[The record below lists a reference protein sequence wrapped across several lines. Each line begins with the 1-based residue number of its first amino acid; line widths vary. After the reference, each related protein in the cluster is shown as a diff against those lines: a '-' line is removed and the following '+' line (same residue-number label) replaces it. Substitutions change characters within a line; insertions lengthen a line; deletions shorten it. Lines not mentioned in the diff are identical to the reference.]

1 MWYYQGMKHKHQ
13 NHHFSDVGAVSMITV
28 IFVTIILMVIVI
40 GFIRIM
46 ISEQRQATDD
56 DLTTRAFYA
65 AESGV
70 EDAKDG
76 LSQFMLTHT
85 GPITNQDLEDYFG
98 TGPDECDTFGDE
110 YLIEEGSALETRIT
124 CQIINTEPDD
134 VVIDNM
140 RPWHSVSFP
149 LMTQEGND
157 IASFSLEWHMPV
169 NDGLEYALKTNDSLE
184 QTSDW
189 RAGGVSYPAGM
200 KVTLM
205 KDTGNREDN
214 IEATRIKHML
224 PGSGGSNTFAV
235 NSANFGLGDDNPS
248 LVTCDTGVEEDEY
261 ACSVS
266 FAGLNNTD
274 DYYVTLTPLYE
285 STSVR
290 LQLLD
295 GNGDNVGV
303 LGVQALVD
311 VTAQAGDVFRRVESR
326 VFLGDPATSL
336 IPDLAVG
343 ANEICKDY
351 ALRDD
356 PGEFEA
362 VNPGVLPNYCMQ

>member
-1 MWYYQGMKHKHQ
+1 MKHKHQ
-13 NHHFSDVGAVSMITV
+13 GSGLSNVGAVSMITV

-40 GFIRIM
+40 GFIRVM

-70 EDAKDG
+70 EDAKNG
-76 LSQFMLTHT
+76 LSEFMLTHT
-85 GPITNQDLEDYFG
+85 GPITNQDLEDFFG

-149 LMTQEGND
+149 LMTQDND
-157 IASFSLEWHMPV
+157 IASFSLEWHMPA
-169 NDGLEYALKTNDSLE
+169 NDGLEYALKTNANLE

-189 RAGGVSYPAGM
+189 RAGGASYPAGM

-205 KDTGNREDN
+205 NDTGDREDT
-214 IEATRIKHML
+214 IEAARIKHLL

-261 ACSVS
+261 ACDVS
-266 FAGLNNTD
+266 FEGLDNTAE
-274 DYYVTLTPLYE
+274 YYVSLTPLYE

-290 LQLLD
+290 MQLQNS
-295 GNGDNVGV
+295 GGENVGV

-326 VFLGDPATSL
+326 VSLGDPATSL

-356 PGEFEA
+356 PGEFQE
-362 VNPGVLPNYCMQ
+362 VNPGVLPSYCMQ